1 MLIWEKRYKIEIR
14 KKLISKNLTRL
25 SSCEI
30 ELNIKKEERT
40 KRTSKINS
48 NIKRLIFAYH
58 SKIGVF

>member
-40 KRTSKINS
+40 KRTIKNNS
-48 NIKRLIFAYH
+48 NIKD
-58 SKIGVF
+58 